1 MSAVSSLC
9 KRDGAVFVQAFERH
23 HQIGPGESALFLN
36 GRSVDMDIYDTFT
49 LLDIMST
56 EAKLVEGLHSLGFKV
71 RARCEQCN
79 SWYFKLVEC
88 QHSFGFKVRQQG
100 VNGVTVGVSSL
111 WSVSTPLASR

>member
-71 RARCEQCN
+71 R
-79 SWYFKLVEC
+79 
-88 QHSFGFKVRQQG
+88 QQG
-100 VNGVTVGVSSL
+100 VSGVIV
-111 WSVSTPLASR
+111 SVSTPWASG